1 MDVDDLILVSVDDHV
16 VEPPNVFED
25 RLPAKYVD
33 LAPQF
38 ITRADGTSAWSY
50 EGQELGNIALNAVA
64 GRPPDEFGMEP
75 TSFDELRP
83 GCYDINERVADMD
96 ANGVLG

>member
-16 VEPPNVFED
+16 VEPPNVFEG

-38 ITRADGTSAWSY
+38 ITRADGTSAWRY
-50 EGQELGNIALNAVA
+50 EGQDWATSPSTRWPGARPTSTAWS
-64 GRPPDEFGMEP
+64 RPPS
-75 TSFDELRP
+75 TSSARAATTSTS
-83 GCYDINERVADMD
+83 G
-96 ANGVLG
+96 

>member
-38 ITRADGTSAWSY
+38 VTRADGTSAWLY
-50 EGQELGNIALNAVA
+50 EGAKNWATSPSTRWPG
-64 GRPPDEFGMEP
+64 GRP
-75 TSFDELRP
+75 TSTAWSRP
-83 GCYDINERVADMD
+83 PSTRCGRAVRTSTS
-96 ANGVLG
+96 G